1 MNQKLN
7 HRNLLLLAGAS
18 EGLTLG
24 QINDKL
30 DKRLFKSICAL
41 DWALWTNFYYPLAK
55 NDIVYEREI
64 IYNNRSLSWFAT
76 DLKQR
81 HQKQTIS

>member
-18 EGLTLG
+18 QGLTLG

-30 DKRLFKSICAL
+30 EKRLLKAIGAL

-55 NDIVYEREI
+55 HNIVYEKEL
-64 IYNNRSLSWFAT
+64 IYNNRSLSWFAN

-81 HQKQTIS
+81 YQKQTIS

>member
-18 EGLTLG
+18 QGLTLG

-30 DKRLFKSICAL
+30 EKRLLKPISAL

-55 NDIVYEREI
+55 QNIVYEKEL
-64 IYNNRSLSWFAT
+64 IYNNRSLSWFAN

-81 HQKQTIS
+81 YQKQTIS